1 MFQSIRVGGTGRDT
15 LVVGY
20 FQGQA
25 FDTTTAKVLKQVDP
39 AGAAAAALKRP
50 ESTGDAGAIVESFV
64 PAKGPHNK
72 FFSLLVLLK
81 LVFE

>member
-25 FDTTTAKVLKQVDP
+25 FDTTTAKLLKQVDP
-39 AGAAAAALKRP
+39 SGAAA
-50 ESTGDAGAIVESFV
+50 GARRR
-64 PAKGPHNK
+64 A
-72 FFSLLVLLK
+72 
-81 LVFE
+81 